1 MKGHNIDTAWFA
13 VIGKEWPAL
22 KEAFSVWLSPRN
34 FDEAGHQKK
43 QLGSLTSLV
52 RFGSDPML

>member
-1 MKGHNIDTAWFA
+1 MEGHNIDTAWFA
-13 VIGKEWPAL
+13 VIDKQWPAL

-52 RFGSDPML
+52 RF